1 MEPCCQIPNGN
12 LIRNGNFQLL
22 AALPF
27 HFQTAHFGIFFFL
40 PGHNRFPA
48 ALGAALCQLLLL
60 NANITV
66 PHFALGQ
73 IIIFFII
80 TFHFHLSGAG
90 AHIYRS
96 GTPLFWLIGCRCFP
110 AVILLRGLGSLGT
123 LLVIAWTLLAVLL
136 ALALLSVVVPLLA
149 IPFILALTLGTA
161 TVILIPVVLAVI
173 VILVIPVSLSP
184 AFFLL
189 AAAVI
194 LAGLALLAI
203 LIVPLLAVLSIP
215 LLIIT
220 FRIILPFLL
229 RTGLLGRL
237 LLSGLLAL
245 LRGRIFGRLARTIPG
260 SCAFCEICFKIFHLV
275 LFGIVVKDHT
285 ELLFI

>member
-1 MEPCCQIPNGN
+1 
-12 LIRNGNFQLL
+12 
-22 AALPF
+22 
-27 HFQTAHFGIFFFL
+27 
-40 PGHNRFPA
+40 
-48 ALGAALCQLLLL
+48 
-60 NANITV
+60 
-66 PHFALGQ
+66 
-73 IIIFFII
+73 
-80 TFHFHLSGAG
+80 LSGAG

-96 GTPLFWLIGCRCFP
+96 GTPLFWLIGCRSFP
-110 AVILLRGLGSLGT
+110 AVILLRGLGT
-123 LLVIAWTLLAVLL
+123 LLVIARTLLAVLL

-149 IPFILALTLGTA
+149 LPFILTLALTLGTA

-215 LLIIT
+215 LLIIP
-220 FRIILPFLL
+220 FRIILPLLL

-260 SCAFCEICFKIFHLV
+260 GCAFCEICFKIFHLV

-285 ELLFI
+285 ELLFV